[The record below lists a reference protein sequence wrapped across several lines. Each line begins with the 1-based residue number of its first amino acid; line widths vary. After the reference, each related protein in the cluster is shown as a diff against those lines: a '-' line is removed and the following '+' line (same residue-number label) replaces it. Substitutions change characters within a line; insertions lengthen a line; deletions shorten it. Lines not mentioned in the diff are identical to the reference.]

1 MMKNFWNK
9 NVKRFKIGIWVIII
23 GILVLIFFQ
32 NQTFFLA
39 RQSFGLNLYFKKYL
53 LPEVVN
59 IFLFFICF
67 LAGLL
72 FAAYFLFFDRFKQK
86 KINRTLNTT
95 INTHLDKISSL
106 EKEIETLKSIESKPY
121 DQAVTLSTEIK
132 TPAGD
137 NNEKNN

>member
-1 MMKNFWNK
+1 MKNFWNK
-9 NVKRFKIGIWVIII
+9 NVKRFKIGIWVVII
-23 GILVLIFFQ
+23 GFLALIVQQ
-32 NQTFFLA
+32 NQNFFLA
-39 RQSFGLNLYFKKYL
+39 RQSFGLNLYFKNYA

-72 FAAYFLFFDRFKQK
+72 FAAYFLFFGRFKQK
-86 KINRTLNTT
+86 KIIKKLNTT

-106 EKEIETLKSIESKPY
+106 EKELETLKSIESKPY
-121 DQAVTLSTEIK
+121 DQDVTLSTEIK
-132 TPAGD
+132 PPAGE